1 MRKEINNVLV
11 AENKGIDA
19 AYLRLMLER
28 NGWKADIVTDGEEAL
43 RRIEEKQ
50 YAFLLISNN
59 LNSLKGTEVIG
70 KIRES
75 EAISQSHLPILGV
88 ASCSLVSERKK
99 YLNAGVDYCITKPVY
114 QRSLFEI
121 INTLFEDINISVS
134 VA

>member
-43 RRIEEKQ
+43 KKIEEKQ
-50 YAFLLISNN
+50 YAFILVSNN
-59 LNSLKGTEVIG
+59 LNSLKGTEIIS
-70 KIRES
+70 KIREAETTS
-75 EAISQSHLPILGV
+75 HTHLPIVGV
-88 ASCSLVSERKK
+88 ASCSLVSERKR
-99 YLNAGVDYCITKPVY
+99 YLNAGVDYCIAKPVY

-121 INTLFEDINISVS
+121 INTLFEEIDQSAF